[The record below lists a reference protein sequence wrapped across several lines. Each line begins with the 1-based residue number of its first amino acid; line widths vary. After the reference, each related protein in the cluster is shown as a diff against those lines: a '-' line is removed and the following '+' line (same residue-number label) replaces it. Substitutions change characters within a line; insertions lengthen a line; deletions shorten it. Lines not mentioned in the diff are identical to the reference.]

1 MITLSHYLT
10 VAAIMLTLRK
20 RTNTKYENPSWQV
33 SVQAKDRIRIVKM
46 ASATKEAA
54 P

>member
-1 MITLSHYLT
+1 MILT
-10 VAAIMLTLRK
+10 VAVIAAIMLTLRK

-46 ASATKEAA
+46 ASATKEAT